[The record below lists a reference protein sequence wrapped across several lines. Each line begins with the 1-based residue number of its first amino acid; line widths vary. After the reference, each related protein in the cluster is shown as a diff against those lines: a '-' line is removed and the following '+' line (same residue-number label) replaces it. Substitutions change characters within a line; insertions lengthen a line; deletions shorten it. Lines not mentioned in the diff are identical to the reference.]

1 MKVLIVGA
9 GGREHALASK
19 INQSPIVD
27 KVYAIPGNDAMVNI
41 AEVHSEIAES
51 IIKLFYILL
60 SITQL
65 IG

>member
-1 MKVLIVGA
+1 MQWSILLKCTVKL
-9 GGREHALASK
+9 L
-19 INQSPIVD
+19 NQ
-27 KVYAIPGNDAMVNI
+27 
-41 AEVHSEIAES
+41 